1 VSWTVNLKVIVKDLD
16 AFKEACDLNSINFK
30 WDSFKL
36 YGKNN
41 VYLGKLIEDKKDGE
55 EGDVSYT
62 FQTDSDF
69 VSENRRCKDQTNMHS
84 LMQDYSEIVCRRR
97 IGSVGTILERT
108 VDERGILLKVCVNA

>member
-1 VSWTVNLKVIVKDLD
+1 VIVKDLD
-16 AFKEACDLNSINFK
+16 AFKEACDLNNINFK

-69 VSENRRCKDQTNMHS
+69 VGKNRRSSDQCDLNRIM
-84 LMQDYSEIVCRRR
+84 MEYSEIVCRRR

-108 VDERGILLKVCVNA
+108 VDERGILLKVAVG